1 MFTVKLF
8 KPSAT
13 DPSLSETRGVSA
25 TSFSTHPIHSSAEE
39 GSKFLYHVF
48 ECEDCEGGKFQW
60 EIVDGVRIYVE
71 NQSGKTIAHFH
82 ADLGQ
87 PDLGKPKRP
96 KE

>member
-25 TSFSTHPIHSSAEE
+25 VSYSTTPIHSSAEE
-39 GSKFLYHVF
+39 GSEFLYHLF
-48 ECEDCEGGKFQW
+48 ECEDCEGGKYSW
-60 EIVDGVRIYVE
+60 EIIDGVRIYVE
-71 NQSGKTIAHFH
+71 NAAGKTISHH
-82 ADLGQ
+82 CADLGQ